1 MALFQLTLLV
11 SFGMEAGGTL
21 HYKLD
26 AIGMVLP
33 ISEMGRLSKIRLS
46 KILHE
51 VDSESLVTKSASA
64 KVLNVGPGRLKWCF
78 TSCTGTMSRCW
89 QYLFDIHIING
100 QLDMDE
106 LRSSMFRLE
115 HHSTCYTRRHQ
126 RGRNNLFIPI
136 SWRSSTLMV
145 VLIVMRTIFSYA
157 LAWWCGRKTYATA
170 YGRVIEV
177 MIVGIIMTVLSRV
190 PHASRIRQS
199 NLRVCKFHLLG
210 NVNQQFECSEAR
222 WNSVAVFSSSFYG
235 ERSSMN

>member
-1 MALFQLTLLV
+1 MALFQLLLLV

-106 LRSSMFRLE
+106 LRSSMFRL
-115 HHSTCYTRRHQ
+115 RHYL
-126 RGRNNLFIPI
+126 NYAEP
-136 SWRSSTLMV
+136 SSTLDPWPV
-145 VLIVMRTIFSYA
+145 DRRSVGYHDGKNSLGGDPLQNFS
-157 LAWWCGRKTYATA
+157 
-170 YGRVIEV
+170 
-177 MIVGIIMTVLSRV
+177 
-190 PHASRIRQS
+190 
-199 NLRVCKFHLLG
+199 LLG
-210 NVNQQFECSEAR
+210 TAHIHTVSD
-222 WNSVAVFSSSFYG
+222 
-235 ERSSMN
+235 